1 MRPGR
6 GAKPPGSSPR
16 GRGKRKSNSYV
27 LGVRGLIPAWAG
39 KTSLVRWAIP
49 SRWAHPR
56 VGGENWHVPSWTASP
71 PGSSP
76 RGRGKHKYVGYR
88 GGRPGLI
95 PAWAGK
101 TASTYRAQSAPGAH
115 PRVGGENAGSNRG
128 ANRGLGSSPRGRGKH
143 ATAPEVALM
152 GRLIPAWAGKTRL
165 ATKRARRSTAHPRV
179 GGENQL
185 CWSSSSLMPGSSP
198 RGRGKPAHVTQNTFF
213 RGLIPAWAGKTERGA
228 TLPRAFPAHPR
239 VGGENIRRPA
249 HVTQNTGSS
258 PRGRGKPPRVHDSRF
273 HLRLI
278 PAWAGKTGCRRP
290 LPWQAPAHPRVGGEN
305 QAIAFPLAQFGG
317 SSPRGRGKRQPIT
330 EEDIA

>member
-1 MRPGR
+1 MVPGGAEGLIPAWAGKTSSSRANRGRSSAHPRVGGENVMRPGR

-49 SRWAHPR
+49 SRWTHPR

-198 RGRGKPAHVTQNTFF
+198 RGRGKQ
-213 RGLIPAWAGKTERGA
+213 
-228 TLPRAFPAHPR
+228 
-239 VGGENIRRPA
+239 
-249 HVTQNTGSS
+249 
-258 PRGRGKPPRVHDSRF
+258 
-273 HLRLI
+273 
-278 PAWAGKTGCRRP
+278 
-290 LPWQAPAHPRVGGEN
+290 
-305 QAIAFPLAQFGG
+305 
-317 SSPRGRGKRQPIT
+317 IT
-330 EEDIA
+330 YK